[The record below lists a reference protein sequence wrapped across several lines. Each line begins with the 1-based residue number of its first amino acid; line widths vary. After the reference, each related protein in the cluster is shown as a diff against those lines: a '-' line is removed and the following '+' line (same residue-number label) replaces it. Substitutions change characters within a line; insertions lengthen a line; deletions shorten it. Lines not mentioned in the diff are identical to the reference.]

1 MYLLVFIGNNM
12 IFMFYFVQL
21 YNFVLLHI
29 TYNDIS
35 MYFYMGYTLITL
47 LLPLVSMIVARIL
60 LGFLLV
66 IHKNKEL
73 IKTIKKILKVFPEGI
88 IIQSLD
94 KTSKELIV
102 QFANEI
108 AEKHVISYDDIRGS
122 PIDNFKLNYEI

>member
-1 MYLLVFIGNNM
+1 M

-108 AEKHVISYDDIRGS
+108 AEKDVISYDDIRGS